1 MKRKT
6 KIICTLGPA
15 TDNEETLR
23 QLMQNGMNTA
33 RLNFSHGSYEEQKR
47 RIDMVKKV
55 REELNLPIPL
65 LLDTK
70 GPEIRIGNFAEG
82 KVELKTGQL
91 FTLTPEEIEGTNEIA
106 SISYKDLS
114 KDVNSKTRILIDDGL
129 IEMKV
134 VDVKDRDI
142 ICKVLNGGPVSNH
155 KSVNVPDVNLGMNYM
170 SQKDIDD
177 IKFGIENG
185 VDFIAASFTR
195 SAFDILEIRRILEEN
210 NANDIRVIAKIE
222 NRQGVNEVD
231 EILKVS
237 DGIMVA
243 RGDMGVEIHF
253 EELPAIQK
261 SLIRKCYRSNK
272 MVITATQ
279 MLESMTHN
287 PRPTRA
293 ETSDVANAVYDGTS
307 AVMLSGETAVGKYPV
322 KAIRT
327 MARICEQTEADIDY
341 VKRFD
346 ALRLNTVID
355 VANAISHSTCTTA
368 HDLEAAAILTVTQSG
383 YTARIISGFRPACPI
398 IAGTFNDRVYRQLNL
413 SWGVTPI
420 KTEIK
425 KSSDELFDH
434 AVERALAETD
444 IIKKGDLVAITG
456 GSPIG
461 VSGTTNILKVTLVGD
476 ILLTGLSVCNKSVIG
491 KTCVAKNNAEALN
504 NFKAGDI
511 LVIPETDNSLISI
524 LRKASAIITESTG
537 LTSHAVVVGMTL
549 DIPVLYAAKNATK
562 ILKNGTTITIDGPRG
577 QVYSGI
583 ANIK

>member
-23 QLMQNGMNTA
+23 QLMLNGMNTA
-33 RLNFSHGSYEEQKR
+33 RLNFSHGSYEEQKK
-47 RIDMVKKV
+47 RIDLVKKV

-70 GPEIRIGNFAEG
+70 GPEIRIGNFTEG

-91 FTLTPEEIEGTNEIA
+91 FTLTPEDIDGTNEIA
-106 SISYKDLS
+106 SISYKDLA
-114 KDVNSKTRILIDDGL
+114 KDVNNKTKILIDDGL

-134 VDVKDRDI
+134 IDVKDRDI

-170 SQKDIDD
+170 SQKDIAD
-177 IKFGIENG
+177 IEFGIENG

-261 SLIRKCYRSNK
+261 SLIQKCYRSNK

-307 AVMLSGETAVGKYPV
+307 AVMLSGETAVGEYPV
-322 KAIRT
+322 KALRT

-341 VKRFD
+341 VKRFNE
-346 ALRLNTVID
+346 LRLNTVID

-383 YTARIISGFRPACPI
+383 YTARIISGFRPECPI
-398 IAGTFNDRVYRQLNL
+398 IAGTMNDRVYRQLNL

-434 AVERALAETD
+434 AVERALSETD

-476 ILLTGLSVCNKSVIG
+476 ILLTGMSVCNKSVVG

-524 LRKASAIITESTG
+524 LRKASAIITESIG
-537 LTSHAVVVGMTL
+537 LSSHAVVVGMTL

-562 ILKNGTTITIDGPRG
+562 ILKNGTTITIDGARG

>member
-23 QLMQNGMNTA
+23 QLMLNGMNTA
-33 RLNFSHGSYEEQKR
+33 RLNFSHGSYEEQKK
-47 RIDMVKKV
+47 RIDLVKKV

-70 GPEIRIGNFAEG
+70 GPEIRIGNFTEG

-91 FTLTPEEIEGTNEIA
+91 FTLTPEDIDGTNEIA
-106 SISYKDLS
+106 SISYKDLA
-114 KDVNSKTRILIDDGL
+114 KDVNNKTKILIDDGL

-134 VDVKDRDI
+134 IDVKDRDI

-170 SQKDIDD
+170 SQKDIAD
-177 IKFGIENG
+177 IEFGIENG

-261 SLIRKCYRSNK
+261 SLIQKCYRSNK

-307 AVMLSGETAVGKYPV
+307 AVMLSGETAVGEYPV
-322 KAIRT
+322 KALRT

-341 VKRFD
+341 VKRFNE
-346 ALRLNTVID
+346 LRLNTVID

-383 YTARIISGFRPACPI
+383 YTARIISGFRPECPI
-398 IAGTFNDRVYRQLNL
+398 IAGTMNDRVYRQLNL

-434 AVERALAETD
+434 AVERALSETD

-476 ILLTGLSVCNKSVIG
+476 ILLTGMSVCNKSVVG

-511 LVIPETDNSLISI
+511 LVIPETDNSLIGI
-524 LRKASAIITESTG
+524 LRKASAIITESIG
-537 LTSHAVVVGMTL
+537 LSSHAVVVGMTL

-562 ILKNGTTITIDGPRG
+562 ILKNGTTITIDGARG